1 MQHPHGLDV
10 HRMREQG
17 MILTQVS
24 FHDTMEDG
32 GRLKRQ
38 YFKAVCS
45 ECGQECE
52 VPFKPTQGKKVYCN
66 ECYRKYAPPRDDR
79 RRRF

>member
-1 MQHPHGLDV
+1 MD
-10 HRMREQG
+10 E
-17 MILTQVS
+17 
-24 FHDTMEDG
+24 
-32 GRLKRQ
+32 GRGSKRQ

-52 VPFKPTQGKKVYCN
+52 VPFRPTQGKTVYCS
-66 ECYRKYAPPRDDR
+66 ECFKKYALPRDDR

>member
-1 MQHPHGLDV
+1 MTFYWDIRSQDDN
-10 HRMREQG
+10 M
-17 MILTQVS
+17 
-24 FHDTMEDG
+24 DG
-32 GRLKRQ
+32 GRRPKRE

-52 VPFKPTQGKKVYCN
+52 VPFRPTQGKTVYCN
-66 ECYRKYAPPRDDR
+66 ECFKKYAPPRDDR

>member
-1 MQHPHGLDV
+1 
-10 HRMREQG
+10 
-17 MILTQVS
+17 
-24 FHDTMEDG
+24 MEDG
-32 GRLKRQ
+32 GRPKRQ

-52 VPFKPTQGKKVYCN
+52 VPFRPTQGKKVYCN